1 MFTHLL
7 FRTEKEQER
16 SGEVKIIFHYFEYVV
31 KKQKDIKLLYLQII
45 RQLLLAEKTNRG
57 S

>member
-31 KKQKDIKLLYLQII
+31 KKQKDIKLNYIY
-45 RQLLLAEKTNRG
+45 K
-57 S
+57 